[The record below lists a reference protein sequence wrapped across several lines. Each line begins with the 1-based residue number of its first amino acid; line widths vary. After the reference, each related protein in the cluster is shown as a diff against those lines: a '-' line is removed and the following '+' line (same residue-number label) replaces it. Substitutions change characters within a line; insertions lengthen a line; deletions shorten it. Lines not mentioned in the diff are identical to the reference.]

1 MGFTMYG
8 DQAVLTVHSVDEEWA
23 QGMQLNDEWAN
34 SLTHGIG
41 FILSVVGFFFLIIIS
56 LESEDYWKLINF
68 IVYGSSLVLLYLAST
83 LYHFFKQPP
92 LKKLF
97 RKIDHCA
104 IYLLI
109 AGSYTPFTMISLQ
122 GFWGWLLFTLVWGM
136 ACLGVIFKA
145 FFIHRFKKLSTWI
158 YLGMGWLVIIAIEP
172 MMQNVS
178 QEGLYWLF
186 AGGLFYSCGVIFYA
200 LDKKRFFHAI
210 WHLFVMGGSLC
221 HYLAIAFHL

>member
-1 MGFTMYG
+1 MNV
-8 DQAVLTVHSVDEEWA
+8 DQAVLRDEMAIHFLEEEWA
-23 QGMQLNDEWAN
+23 QGLRLNDEWAN

-41 FILSVVGFFFLIIIS
+41 FILSLIGFFFLIAVP
-56 LESEDYWKLINF
+56 LENGDYWKLLNF
-68 IVYGSSLVLLYLAST
+68 TIYGSSLVLLYLAST
-83 LYHFFKQPP
+83 LYHFFKKPH

-97 RKIDHCA
+97 RKVDHCA

-109 AGSYTPFTMISLQ
+109 AGSYTPFTMIPLH
-122 GFWGWLLFTLVWGM
+122 GFWGWLLFGLVWGM

-145 FFIHRFKKLSTWI
+145 FFIHRFKKISTWI

-172 MMQNVS
+172 LINSVS

-186 AGGLFYSCGVIFYA
+186 AGGLSYSCGVIFYA

-221 HYLAIAFHL
+221 HYLAIMFHL